1 MERTSPPWRAIG
13 GHESDPFVGL
23 GQSIRVRRKVM
34 LELQEKLEGL
44 EVETVEETATTK
56 GGMRRRV
63 RSKEEIERE
72 RETIRKI
79 QAGDTDA
86 YAEIVRAYEKK
97 VFWIAFNYVNHHEE
111 AMDITQ
117 ESFLRVFK
125 AINRFDLRYNFYT
138 WLYRI
143 VVNLAIDRLRK
154 RGKRNDVSIE
164 EFPTDPAVEAD
175 AETVFRNREV
185 GQKIRDVLDSMP
197 EKYRTVILLR
207 DVNGMSCADI
217 GKIIECTN
225 ATTRWR
231 LHKAREM
238 FKEKWERIVV

>member
-1 MERTSPPWRAIG
+1 
-13 GHESDPFVGL
+13 
-23 GQSIRVRRKVM
+23 M
-34 LELQEKLEGL
+34 LELKENVEEMTDL
-44 EVETVEETATTK
+44 EVEVGAEMGGAPAPTAK
-56 GGMRRRV
+56 SGNPRRRV

-72 RETIRKI
+72 REVIRKI

-86 YAEIVRAYEKK
+86 YAEIVKAYEKR

-125 AINRFDLRYNFYT
+125 AIHRFDLRYNFYT

-164 EFPTDPAVEAD
+164 EFPTDPAVEGD
-175 AETVFRNREV
+175 AESLFRNREM
-185 GQKIRDVLDSMP
+185 GEKIREVLDSMP

-207 DVNGMSCADI
+207 DVNELSCAEI
-217 GKIIECTN
+217 GKIIGCTN